1 MTDGWIKLHRS
12 MQDHWLWKDK
22 PYDQA
27 RAWIDLIML
36 ANYEDKKM
44 DYKGEII
51 TCKRGDVNLSIS
63 YLASR
68 WKWDRKTVKRFLDLL
83 EMDGMCTT
91 ECTTHRTTI
100 TIVNYGFYQG
110 DGTTERATEWTAKSQ
125 QDGQQSPTTKKDKK
139 DKNNISTKVDIS
151 KSSSID
157 YQGVVDKYNSICVSF
172 KKVNKLSEDR
182 KKVIKARLNTYTVD
196 DLVAAFQK
204 AESSDFLKGK
214 NDKNWMADFD
224 WMLKDRNLAKILD
237 GNYDN
242 KPGFKKATKNSFN
255 DFSLRQNYEG
265 LDLEHW
271 GE

>member
-1 MTDGWIKLHRS
+1 MQKGWIHIHRKI
-12 MQDHWLWKDK
+12 QDCCIWCDEDPFDK
-22 PYDQA
+22 
-27 RAWIDLIML
+27 RSAWIDLLLSANHRDNQIIFNGKPLVIHEGQYLTSVRKL
-36 ANYEDKKM
+36 AERWHWSNDR
-44 DYKGEII
+44 
-51 TCKRGDVNLSIS
+51 TLR
-63 YLASR
+63 YLR
-68 WKWDRKTVKRFLDLL
+68 LL
-83 EMDGMCTT
+83 ESLGMIVR
-91 ECTTHRTTI
+91 EADNSRTLL
-100 TIVNYGFYQG
+100 TIVNYGLYNNMPNTNKYT
-110 DGTTERATEWTAKSQ
+110 DKSQ
-125 QDGQQSPTTKKDKK
+125 TRMEEC
-139 DKNNISTKVDIS
+139 KNNISTKVDIS